1 MSVRGVLARC
11 AFNSERVDMQLDGA
25 CAASFEVQAVHVLS
39 HNVTISAFGSKQN
52 LESSQCTVRD
62 VRLRA
67 GKLLKAD
74 QASDPI
80 SLPLRIVG
88 HEFLVRNGTMVGV
101 AHISAIATST
111 ML

>member
-1 MSVRGVLARC
+1 
-11 AFNSERVDMQLDGA
+11 MQLDGA

-80 SLPLRIVG
+80 SLLLHVVFHVLLICDGPV
-88 HEFLVRNGTMVGV
+88 VGV
-101 AHISAIATST
+101 AHVRAIAAPNT
-111 ML
+111 L